1 LPDILQNVFKKVSIF
16 QKLNH
21 PGMSPAALDGTFI
34 DSIDVSKINP
44 HNVRHLSDPET
55 AQISIAISD

>member
-1 LPDILQNVFKKVSIF
+1 LPNIQQNVFKKISIF

-21 PGMSPAALDGTFI
+21 SGMSPAAQDGIFI

-44 HNVRHLSDPET
+44 NNVRPLSGSET
-55 AQISIAISD
+55 AHIFIAI